1 MTAWL
6 STLLAFALTV
16 SAVTLCA
23 LVLTPML
30 RNRVSA
36 RSLYL
41 AWLAVLVCALI
52 PIRPFS
58 PRPAVTLSPAP
69 VARAVEVPVFSPQQ
83 PDTPAAP
90 ASQLT
95 AADFVPVYTGST
107 VSAPIAVQPARTLQ
121 WGAVLCMVYLA
132 GTALMLLG
140 SLAHHARYLRMLR
153 RWRRPVSDRRI
164 LALYDALRDEMGIR
178 RAIPIYLCQAA
189 DSPMITGIFRPC
201 ILLPEN
207 HLKKV
212 RLRLLQT
219 HHRSVHHKF
228 RLLFH

>member
-30 RNRVSA
+30 RNRISA

-69 VARAVEVPVFSPQQ
+69 VARAV
-83 PDTPAAP
+83 
-90 ASQLT
+90 
-95 AADFVPVYTGST
+95 
-107 VSAPIAVQPARTLQ
+107 
-121 WGAVLCMVYLA
+121 
-132 GTALMLLG
+132 
-140 SLAHHARYLRMLR
+140 
-153 RWRRPVSDRRI
+153 
-164 LALYDALRDEMGIR
+164 
-178 RAIPIYLCQAA
+178 
-189 DSPMITGIFRPC
+189 
-201 ILLPEN
+201 
-207 HLKKV
+207 
-212 RLRLLQT
+212 
-219 HHRSVHHKF
+219 
-228 RLLFH
+228 

>member
-69 VARAVEVPVFSPQQ
+69 WRCPCSPR
-83 PDTPAAP
+83 
-90 ASQLT
+90 
-95 AADFVPVYTGST
+95 GK
-107 VSAPIAVQPARTLQ
+107 RTR
-121 WGAVLCMVYLA
+121 
-132 GTALMLLG
+132 LLPQSR
-140 SLAHHARYLRMLR
+140 SLPPRTSCL
-153 RWRRPVSDRRI
+153 SI
-164 LALYDALRDEMGIR
+164 
-178 RAIPIYLCQAA
+178 QAA
-189 DSPMITGIFRPC
+189 RCLRPAQFS
-201 ILLPEN
+201 LPVPCN
-207 HLKKV
+207 GA
-212 RLRLLQT
+212 RCCAWFT
-219 HHRSVHHKF
+219 
-228 RLLFH
+228 

>member
-58 PRPAVTLSPAP
+58 PRPA
-69 VARAVEVPVFSPQQ
+69 E
-83 PDTPAAP
+83 
-90 ASQLT
+90 
-95 AADFVPVYTGST
+95 
-107 VSAPIAVQPARTLQ
+107 
-121 WGAVLCMVYLA
+121 
-132 GTALMLLG
+132 
-140 SLAHHARYLRMLR
+140 
-153 RWRRPVSDRRI
+153 
-164 LALYDALRDEMGIR
+164 
-178 RAIPIYLCQAA
+178 
-189 DSPMITGIFRPC
+189 FRS
-201 ILLPEN
+201 
-207 HLKKV
+207 
-212 RLRLLQT
+212 R
-219 HHRSVHHKF
+219 
-228 RLLFH
+228 